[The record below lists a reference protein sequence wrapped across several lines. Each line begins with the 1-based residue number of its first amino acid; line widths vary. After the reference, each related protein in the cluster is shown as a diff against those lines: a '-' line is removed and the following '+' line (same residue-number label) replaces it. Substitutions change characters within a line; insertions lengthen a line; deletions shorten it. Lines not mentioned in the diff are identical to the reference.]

1 MDPISIEKIRAMRK
15 YRRNRKQQ
23 QLLLPALAP
32 YLVATCGVLCL
43 LLTSPAWFPGVCSL
57 LVSFLLTTLPDLAT
71 AFLLSPKCL
80 FVVGNLIVAFLIA
93 QSRLAP
99 KSQPASVVDVDDV
112 HEEHVKRN
120 VAPTIAKAA
129 TRTTVM
135 FSDHSASVEAVWEG
149 EKEKEEEEEEEQGEE
164 ELEKRV
170 DDFIARVKRQRKL
183 EGKSFFDTD
192 R

>member
-57 LVSFLLTTLPDLAT
+57 LVSFLLTTLPDLAI

-99 KSQPASVVDVDDV
+99 KSQPASVVDVNDV
-112 HEEHVKRN
+112 HEEYVKRS
-120 VAPTIAKAA
+120 VAPMTAKATA
-129 TRTTVM
+129 TTVV
-135 FSDHSASVEAVWEG
+135 FTDHGASVEGVWEG
-149 EKEKEEEEEEEQGEE
+149 EKEKEEEEVVEQGEE

>member
-23 QLLLPALAP
+23 RLLPALAP

-43 LLTSPAWFPGVCSL
+43 LLTSAAWFPRLCSL
-57 LVSFLLTTLPDLAT
+57 LVSFILTTLPDLAT

-93 QSRLAP
+93 QSRLSP
-99 KSQPASVVDVDDV
+99 KSQLASDVDVDDV
-112 HEEHVKRN
+112 HEEYVKRS
-120 VAPTIAKAA
+120 VAPMTAKATA
-129 TRTTVM
+129 TTVV
-135 FSDHSASVEAVWEG
+135 FTDHGTSVEGVWEG
-149 EKEKEEEEEEEQGEE
+149 EKEKEEEEGEEQGEE

>member
-1 MDPISIEKIRAMRK
+1 MDPMSIEKIRAMRK

-32 YLVATCGVLCL
+32 YLVATCAVLCL
-43 LLTSPAWFPGVCSL
+43 LLTSPAWFPGLCSL

-99 KSQPASVVDVDDV
+99 RSQPGSVLDVDDV

-120 VAPTIAKAA
+120 ITPTTAKAA
-129 TRTTVM
+129 TAATVV
-135 FSDHSASVEAVWEG
+135 FSDDSVLVQGVWEG
-149 EKEKEEEEEEEQGEE
+149 EKEKKVEVQEEGEE

-183 EGKSFFDTD
+183 EGKIFFDTD

>member
-1 MDPISIEKIRAMRK
+1 MDPMSIEKIRAMRK

-23 QLLLPALAP
+23 HLLPVLTP

-43 LLTSPAWFPGVCSL
+43 LLTSPVWFPRLCSL
-57 LVSFLLTTLPDLAT
+57 LVSFLLTTLPDLAM

-80 FVVGNLIVAFLIA
+80 FVVGNLIVAFLIGE
-93 QSRLAP
+93 SRLGNR
-99 KSQPASVVDVDDV
+99 SRPASPVDVDDDV
-112 HEEHVKRN
+112 HVEHVKRN
-120 VAPTIAKAA
+120 VAPTTAKAA
-129 TRTTVM
+129 TTTTVA
-135 FSDHSASVEAVWEG
+135 FSDHGASVEGVWEG
-149 EKEKEEEEEEEQGEE
+149 DKEEEQGEE

>member
-23 QLLLPALAP
+23 QLLPALVP

-99 KSQPASVVDVDDV
+99 RSQPASELDVDDV
-112 HEEHVKRN
+112 HEERVKRS
-120 VAPTIAKAA
+120 VAPMTAKATA
-129 TRTTVM
+129 TTVV
-135 FSDHSASVEAVWEG
+135 FSDDSVLVEGVWVG
-149 EKEKEEEEEEEQGEE
+149 EKEKEEEVVVEQGEE

>member
-1 MDPISIEKIRAMRK
+1 MRK

-23 QLLLPALAP
+23 HLLPALAP

-43 LLTSPAWFPGVCSL
+43 LLTSPAWFPRLCSL

-99 KSQPASVVDVDDV
+99 RSQPASVLDVDEL

-120 VAPTIAKAA
+120 IAPTTAKATA
-129 TRTTVM
+129 TTVV
-135 FSDHSASVEAVWEG
+135 FSDDSVLVQGVWEG
-149 EKEKEEEEEEEQGEE
+149 EKEEEEVVVEQGEE

>member
-43 LLTSPAWFPGVCSL
+43 LLTSPAWFPRLCSL

-71 AFLLSPKCL
+71 AFLLSPKCF

-99 KSQPASVVDVDDV
+99 RSQPASELDVDDV
-112 HEEHVKRN
+112 HEEHVKRS
-120 VAPTIAKAA
+120 VAPMTGKATA
-129 TRTTVM
+129 TSVV
-135 FSDHSASVEAVWEG
+135 FSDDSVLVQGVWEG
-149 EKEKEEEEEEEQGEE
+149 DKEKEEEEEVVEQGEE